1 MKLNERLKKLRNARG
16 ITTRALSEMT
26 GINIANLSRIESGKN
41 SPTLETTEKICKAL
55 GARIIILDDKDD
67 NNDDDAQRDA
77 GGNNK

>member
-1 MKLNERLKKLRNARG
+1 MKINESLKKLRNARG

-26 GINIANLSRIESGKN
+26 GIHIANLSRIESGKN

-55 GARIIILDDKDD
+55 GAKIMLIDDRDD
-67 NNDDDAQRDA
+67 NNDDDTQRDA